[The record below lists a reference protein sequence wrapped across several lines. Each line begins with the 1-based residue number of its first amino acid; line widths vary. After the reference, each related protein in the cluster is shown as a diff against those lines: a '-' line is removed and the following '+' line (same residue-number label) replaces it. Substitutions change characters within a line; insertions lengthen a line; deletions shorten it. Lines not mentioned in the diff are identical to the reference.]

1 MRSICSKPSI
11 AGRRQPKINFKAH
24 FPRHASLG
32 HITSKP
38 NSPQGTNSPQSL
50 ILSRHNFSNL
60 TCNSQRA
67 YIFHKANYYKLADF
81 SVEEHDHR
89 ICLVYQRE
97 VLLRNAFVKFNSIN
111 YLRRLKHII
120 FYYVPN
126 KVGDFNLNNSWRL
139 LHRLFDR
146 DGKDLVTR
154 FVSREFFKE
163 LIKLRL
169 LEACR
174 HVIYHS

>member
-1 MRSICSKPSI
+1 M
-11 AGRRQPKINFKAH
+11 
-24 FPRHASLG
+24 
-32 HITSKP
+32 
-38 NSPQGTNSPQSL
+38 
-50 ILSRHNFSNL
+50 
-60 TCNSQRA
+60 
-67 YIFHKANYYKLADF
+67 
-81 SVEEHDHR
+81 
-89 ICLVYQRE
+89 YQRE

-120 FYYVPN
+120 LYYVPN
-126 KVGDFNLNNSWRL
+126 KVGDFDLNNSWRL
-139 LHRLFDR
+139 LHCLFNR

-163 LIKLRL
+163 LIQLRL